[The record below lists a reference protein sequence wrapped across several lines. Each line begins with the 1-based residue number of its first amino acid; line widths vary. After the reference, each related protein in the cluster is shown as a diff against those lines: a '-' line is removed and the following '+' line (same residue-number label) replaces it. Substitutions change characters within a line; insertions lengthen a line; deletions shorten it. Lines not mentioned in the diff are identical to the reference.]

1 MGKQVPLESS
11 VVATIIKKLN
21 AVPGCRVKKFHG
33 SAFGMMELDIYGCF
47 NGRAV
52 FIEVKRPGGKATE
65 RQKREIERWRAVG
78 ALTGCATTPQEALS
92 IINQI
97 RGEGSGLTGRRS
109 SFRTSSTQSRALL
122 RKQRPKHGWSKR
134 KSGSRQRPKTSHR
147 SVETF

>member
-52 FIEVKRPGGKATE
+52 FIEVKRPGGK
-65 RQKREIERWRAVG
+65 Q
-78 ALTGCATTPQEALS
+78 LS
-92 IINQI
+92 
-97 RGEGSGLTGRRS
+97 GRNGR
-109 SFRTSSTQSRALL
+109 L
-122 RKQRPKHGWSKR
+122 
-134 KSGSRQRPKTSHR
+134 KSGAPWAHLPAVPRLPKKR
-147 SVETF
+147 

>member
-52 FIEVKRPGGKATE
+52 FIEVKRPGAAETGDRKVA
-65 RQKREIERWRAVG
+65 RRGRAYR
-78 ALTGCATTPQEALS
+78 LCHDSP
-92 IINQI
+92 
-97 RGEGSGLTGRRS
+97 
-109 SFRTSSTQSRALL
+109 
-122 RKQRPKHGWSKR
+122 
-134 KSGSRQRPKTSHR
+134 R
-147 SVETF
+147 SVEHYQPKEL

>member
-52 FIEVKRPGGKATE
+52 FIEVKRP
-65 RQKREIERWRAVG
+65 
-78 ALTGCATTPQEALS
+78 
-92 IINQI
+92 
-97 RGEGSGLTGRRS
+97 SGRNGR
-109 SFRTSSTQSRALL
+109 L
-122 RKQRPKHGWSKR
+122 
-134 KSGSRQRPKTSHR
+134 KSGAPWARLPAVPRLPKKR
-147 SVETF
+147 

>member
-52 FIEVKRPGGKATE
+52 FIEVRRPGGKAPE

-92 IINQI
+92 IINQRNCDEDI
-97 RGEGSGLTGRRS
+97 
-109 SFRTSSTQSRALL
+109 
-122 RKQRPKHGWSKR
+122 
-134 KSGSRQRPKTSHR
+134 
-147 SVETF
+147 